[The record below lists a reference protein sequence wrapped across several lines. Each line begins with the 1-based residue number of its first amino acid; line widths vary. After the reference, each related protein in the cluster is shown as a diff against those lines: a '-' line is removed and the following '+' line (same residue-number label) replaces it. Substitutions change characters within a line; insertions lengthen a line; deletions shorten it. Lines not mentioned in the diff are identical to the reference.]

1 MLIGILQTGRAPEE
15 LRHRHGDYDAMF
27 RRLLGGRGFE
37 FVTWPVLDG
46 VVPEDAHEAEGWL
59 ITGSRFAVY
68 EDHPWIPPLEGFL
81 RRTDAAAVPIVGIC
95 FGHQI
100 LAQALGGRVE
110 RFAGGWSV
118 GTQAYALEGMPE
130 EAHIM
135 AWHQDQV
142 VEKPAA
148 ARIVGTSPFC
158 RYAALAYGER
168 AITLQPHPEFT
179 ADFLADLV
187 AARRSSLPASIAER
201 ALATLDRPLASPA
214 IAARIEA
221 FLKRARR

>member
-1 MLIGILQTGRAPEE
+1 V
-15 LRHRHGDYDAMF
+15 HDA
-27 RRLLGGRGFE
+27 
-37 FVTWPVLDG
+37 D
-46 VVPEDAHEAEGWL
+46 GWL
-59 ITGSRFAVY
+59 ITGSRFGVY
-68 EDHPWIPPLEGFL
+68 EDHRWIPPLEDFL
-81 RRTDAAAVPIVGIC
+81 RRTYAAAVPIIGIC

-110 RFAGGWSV
+110 RFTGGWSV
-118 GTQAYALEGMPE
+118 GPQTYALEGMPGE
-130 EAHIM
+130 VHIM

-142 VEKPAA
+142 VEKPAM
-148 ARIVGTSPFC
+148 ARVVGTSAFC

-179 ADFLADLV
+179 ASFLADLV
-187 AARRSSLPASIAER
+187 AARRSSLPASIAEG

-221 FLKRARR
+221 FLKRAHI